1 MQSIQTST
9 AVSALRA
16 EFAAT
21 DEDSGHDQHRM
32 WITMEN
38 LIALL
43 VEHFGLMNVFEAAAL
58 VAESHGWGDDAKAAR
73 RAASQVNH

>member
-1 MQSIQTST
+1 
-9 AVSALRA
+9 VSASRA
-16 EFAAT
+16 EFAAA

-43 VEHFGLMNVFEAAAL
+43 VEYFGLMNVFEAAAL
-58 VAESHGWGDDAKAAR
+58 VAEGQGWSDDAKAAR
-73 RAASQVNH
+73 RAASQVSH